1 MGSLSNYAENKL
13 LGHVLLG
20 SAFSVPT
27 NLYVGLSTADP
38 TDDGSGN
45 AEPSGNGYARVNF
58 NTWAT
63 AASRATSN
71 SGAITFPQ
79 ASGNWG
85 TITHVTLWDASTGGN
100 MLAHDDL
107 AVSRSVTSGYT
118 FIIASGDF
126 DVNFNTAGA
135 TTYLANKLLDHLLKV
150 AAYTQPSTYVGLA
163 TSNPGDSGSLAGEP
177 SGNGYAREQET
188 NWGVSGA
195 TASNQTQLDFGPAAG
210 GAWGTLTH
218 WFIADASSAGNVLI
232 YASLS
237 TSGAVAD
244 GEDASAAVGDLDITI
259 S

>member
-85 TITHVTLWDASTGGN
+85 TITHVTLWDAST
-100 MLAHDDL
+100 
-107 AVSRSVTSGYT
+107 
-118 FIIASGDF
+118 GDF